1 MFELLPNHKS
11 RRYFDI
17 AYTAV
22 AVAWLQCWKLIGHTH
37 MPGHW
42 RLLQTDCNECR
53 MLRHVLSVTP
63 GNLIVACHGLCIP
76 SFIGWTF
83 LNESSTSSVCSC
95 TDASTTKLLGTWW
108 TTAHQY
114 PTLTIVNGYSYVLPV
129 VIKSLFHVTDSVP
142 KDVGHLPL
150 LDRLSGTLCQRTCG
164 IQRFLRTVTGTQW
177 RRFYLCSTSVFSAL
191 EVFTRMRY
199 INPHLT
205 FDWKQPH
212 HLRHVSV
219 SHTEDNIFKTYY
231 SQAKSTQMLSGEI
244 SRSNLHSVEW
254 HLSV

>member
-1 MFELLPNHKS
+1 MLEVNW
-11 RRYFDI
+11 
-17 AYTAV
+17 T
-22 AVAWLQCWKLIGHTH
+22 HTH
-37 MPGHW
+37 ARAPKTITDRLQRVSNAAARAVSDTRKFDRGMSRIMHSELHW
-42 RLLQTDCNECR
+42 LDVPERIKYKLGMLMYRCQHNKAPRYLMDHCTSVSDVDYRQRL
-53 MLRHVLSVTP
+53 
-63 GNLIVACHGLCIP
+63 
-76 SFIGWTF
+76 
-83 LNESSTSSVCSC
+83 
-95 TDASTTKLLGTWW
+95 
-108 TTAHQY
+108 
-114 PTLTIVNGYSYVLPV
+114 GYSYVLPV
-129 VIKSLFHVTDSVP
+129 VIKSLFHITDSVP